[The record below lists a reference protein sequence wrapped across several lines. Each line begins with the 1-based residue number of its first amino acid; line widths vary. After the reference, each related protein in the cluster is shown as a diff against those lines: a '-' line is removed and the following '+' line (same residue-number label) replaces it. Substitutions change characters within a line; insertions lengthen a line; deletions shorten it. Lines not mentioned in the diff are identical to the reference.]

1 MKKSVLKICSLV
13 FAGLCFFGLVLLLCY
28 SVSLP
33 YTETYRVWG
42 STYTQ
47 HYSGYFD
54 TGNLEAIILTA
65 MGTFWGLVL
74 FFAIPCGKCRR
85 NEKKEKTEEKS
96 QNDCGSCEN
105 SGTED
110 N

>member
-13 FAGLCFFGLVLLLCY
+13 FAGLCLIGLIVLLCY

-33 YTETYRVWG
+33 YTETYRAWG

-54 TGNLEAIILTA
+54 TDNLEAIILTA
-65 MGTFWGLVL
+65 MGTFWGFVL
-74 FFAIPCGKCRR
+74 FFAIPCGKCTKHAGK
-85 NEKKEKTEEKS
+85 NEKSEDSCGCGCGESEKE
-96 QNDCGSCEN
+96 EN
-105 SGTED
+105 
-110 N
+110 